1 MDGIEP
7 AVINYI
13 LVKFLT
19 RCHREDTE
27 NIGMM
32 ELHVIPNVRSEYSEQ
47 KIQANARSCRAIIH
61 LI

>member
-1 MDGIEP
+1 MTVVIIIDGIFYVTKS
-7 AVINYI
+7 A
-13 LVKFLT
+13 
-19 RCHREDTE
+19 RCHHEDTE

-47 KIQANARSCRAIIH
+47 KIQANGRSCRAIIH